1 MPSAAVTKAGTRI
14 QIESP
19 HLHHMSPLVAISI
32 LFGKERAS
40 PVIPFL
46 FVVLCLAHSSVLKQ
60 EDTEF
65 SKLLVFSDLSRGKEH
80 LSFLL

>member
-40 PVIPFL
+40 PVIPAHLL

-65 SKLLVFSDLSRGKEH
+65 SKC
-80 LSFLL
+80 